1 MATRKNWRVPL
12 KFLEALLN
20 VYSCLNEI
28 VVLREKQIKFSNIKG
43 LKSFNNKL
51 WSESK
56 ERQYIKEISKLVKIL
71 DKTSHLSN
79 SNVKKAG
86 MDDRATIIAMYTE
99 EIDKL
104 RVNIQ
109 KAKNE
114 NYFPWSFL
122 RYDNHAE
129 IGYWKLCQLK

>member
-1 MATRKNWRVPL
+1 MAIRKNWRVPL

-28 VVLREKQIKFSNIKG
+28 VVLKEKQIKFSNIKG

-56 ERQYIKEISKLVKIL
+56 ERQYLKKINKLVKIL

-79 SNVKKAG
+79 SNVKNAG
-86 MDDRATIIAMYTE
+86 MDDRTTIIAMYTE
-99 EIDKL
+99 EINKL
-104 RVNIQ
+104 KINIQ

-122 RYDNHAE
+122 RYENHAE